1 MSFAS
6 FDIPGIY
13 STHLLITHELR
24 SPLSSIIS
32 LHQLILQ
39 GLTDSPQETEQFI
52 QDSYHCTQ
60 TLLRSL
66 ETVVMI
72 SNQTYG
78 DAGLVSQKIRLHSLI
93 RELEILIALPI
104 KNRNLRLEIVP
115 IPETLAV
122 RVDRQK
128 FLWLLRNLIDGG
140 ILASKKAVGSIQLK
154 AQAIES
160 NQVQINLVLP
170 CPSALWRLDTESS
183 TAH

>member
-1 MSFAS
+1 
-6 FDIPGIY
+6 
-13 STHLLITHELR
+13 
-24 SPLSSIIS
+24 
-32 LHQLILQ
+32 
-39 GLTDSPQETEQFI
+39 
-52 QDSYHCTQ
+52 
-60 TLLRSL
+60 
-66 ETVVMI
+66 MI